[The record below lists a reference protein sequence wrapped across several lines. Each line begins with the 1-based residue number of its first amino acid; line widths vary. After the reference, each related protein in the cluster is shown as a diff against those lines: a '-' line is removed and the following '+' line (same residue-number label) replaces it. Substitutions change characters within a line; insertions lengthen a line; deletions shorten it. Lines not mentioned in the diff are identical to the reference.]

1 MSAISS
7 RSRLLIAQ
15 HVVDSAET
23 PAQLIDWLTKMYVD
37 NWQLNAMRLAD
48 EKKMMRTTAQLMLVP
63 KDLTMF
69 VRPIQSNIK
78 FNFWKLNGAKDNKMW
93 VELLTNRVLRT
104 GEDDPAIPTNLSHIE
119 D

>member
-1 MSAISS
+1 
-7 RSRLLIAQ
+7 
-15 HVVDSAET
+15 
-23 PAQLIDWLTKMYVD
+23 
-37 NWQLNAMRLAD
+37 
-48 EKKMMRTTAQLMLVP
+48 
-63 KDLTMF
+63 MF

-104 GEDDPAIPTNLSHIE
+104 GEDDPSIPTNLSHIE